1 MGIFSF
7 GRTKSAIGLDIG
19 SSYIKVL
26 ELAQGK
32 SGRWSLQNFG
42 MKKLPPEAIVD
53 GALMNSNIIVD
64 SIRELVTS
72 HKIRTK
78 EVITSVS
85 GHSVIIK
92 KINLPLMT
100 REELEESIQWEAE
113 QYIPFDINDVN
124 IDVQILNPVGDE
136 QGQMEVLLVAAKKDM
151 INDYVAIVQE
161 AGLVPIVMDVDS
173 FAIENCFELNYDL
186 NPNETV
192 VLVNI
197 GASIININVLRGGV
211 TAFTRDI
218 TLGGNQYTEEIQKQL
233 NVSYEE
239 AEALKIGGDMV
250 RDSQAVVPEEV
261 EAIIRTV
268 SENVATEI
276 QRSLDFYAATST
288 EEEISRIFLSGGSA
302 KVPGLL
308 RTIQDKTGLPVEI
321 VNAFRKIEINE
332 RDFNIPFLNEVAPM
346 AAVAV
351 GLAMRRAGDK

>member
-1 MGIFSF
+1 MGIFGL
-7 GRTKSAIGLDIG
+7 GRSKGAIGLDIG

-26 ELAQGK
+26 ELAPTK
-32 SGRWSLQNFG
+32 SGKWALRNFG

-64 SIRELVTS
+64 SIRELVAS
-72 HKIRTK
+72 HQIKTRD
-78 EVITSVS
+78 VVTSVS

-92 KINLPLMT
+92 KINMT
-100 REELEESIQWEAE
+100 WMKKEELEESIQWEAE

-124 IDVQILNPVGDE
+124 IDVQILNPVGDD

-161 AGLVPIVMDVDS
+161 AGLSPTVMDVDS

-239 AEALKIGGDMV
+239 AEALKIGGDIV

-308 RTIQDKTGLPVEI
+308 RTIQDKTGLPVEV
-321 VNAFRKIEINE
+321 VNAFRRIEINE
-332 RDFNIPFLNEVAPM
+332 KDFNIAFLNEVAPM

>member
-1 MGIFSF
+1 MGIFGL
-7 GRTKSAIGLDIG
+7 GRSKGAIGLDIG

-26 ELAQGK
+26 ELAQTKGGK
-32 SGRWSLQNFG
+32 WALRNFG

-72 HKIRTK
+72 HQIKTK
-78 EVITSVS
+78 DVVTSVS

-92 KINLPLMT
+92 KINMTLMT
-100 REELEESIQWEAE
+100 KEELEESIQWEAE

-124 IDVQILNPVGDE
+124 IDVQILNPIGDD

-161 AGLVPIVMDVDS
+161 AGLVPTVMDVDS

-197 GASIININVLRGGV
+197 GASIININVLRGGL

-239 AEALKIGGDMV
+239 AEALKIGGDIV

-261 EAIIRTV
+261 EGIIRTV

-321 VNAFRKIEINE
+321 VNAFRRIEINE
-332 RDFNIPFLNEVAPM
+332 KDFNIAFLNEVAPM

>member
-1 MGIFSF
+1 MGLFSF
-7 GRTKSAIGLDIG
+7 GRPNNAIGLDIG
-19 SSYIKVL
+19 SSYVKVL
-26 ELAQGK
+26 ELSNNK
-32 SGRWSLQNFG
+32 GRWKIENFG

-72 HKIRTK
+72 HKIKTK
-78 EVITSVS
+78 DVVTSVS

-92 KINLPLMT
+92 KINLPVMT

-136 QGQMEVLLVAAKKDM
+136 TGQMEVLLVAAKKDM
-151 INDYVAIVQE
+151 INDYTSIVQE
-161 AGLVPIVMDVDS
+161 AGLNPVCMDVDS
-173 FAIENCFELNYDL
+173 PD
-186 NPNETV
+186 ETV

-197 GASIININVLRGGV
+197 GASIININVLRGGT

-239 AEALKIGGDMV
+239 AEALKIGGDIV

-261 EAIIRTV
+261 ESIIRSV
-268 SENVATEI
+268 SDNVATEI

-288 EEEISRIFLSGGSA
+288 EDEISRVYLSGGSA
-302 KVPGLL
+302 RVPGLT
-308 RTIQDKTGLPVEI
+308 RTIQEKTGLPVELI
-321 VNAFRKIEINE
+321 NAFRRIEINE
-332 RDFNIPFLNEVAPM
+332 KEFNTAFLDEVAPM

-351 GLAMRRAGDK
+351 GLALRRSDDK